1 VTNEEKYRKLLKIVE
16 QVQEIYP
23 DLDRLVVNDLE
34 DPNSV
39 IITSEANLQMVA
51 KETGMDYAEE
61 FDQITS
67 DNLLGYDGDDD
78 DDNDGGTF
86 H

>member
-1 VTNEEKYRKLLKIVE
+1 MTNEEKYRKLLKIVE